1 MESLWCLCDHETD
14 TESISHDNVLFY
26 INYLHKFQTL
36 STSSQHAVS
45 VEAEKPKPF
54 SLFTRHGNILL
65 S

>member
-36 STSSQHAVS
+36 YTSSQHAVS
-45 VEAEKPKPF
+45 VEAEKLSMAETIF
-54 SLFTRHGNILL
+54 SFY
-65 S
+65 SSW